1 MEKLKTRTFKV
12 NGIVVKVVTVMGFA
26 RIIGKSASTVR
37 RYEHEGTIPPC
48 IFKIKGYRYYPVSL
62 AEETAKIIERKSLRY
77 MNFLKTKGENMPTKS
92 TLKKP
97 ALEVR
102 NDASVYYEKSLTKN
116 LGDYNSAKITVGIT
130 LPINPTEE
138 VLASVKS
145 TIEIADNI
153 VTEELKVQVADLDE
167 K

>member
-1 MEKLKTRTFKV
+1 
-12 NGIVVKVVTVMGFA
+12 
-26 RIIGKSASTVR
+26 
-37 RYEHEGTIPPC
+37 
-48 IFKIKGYRYYPVSL
+48 
-62 AEETAKIIERKSLRY
+62 
-77 MNFLKTKGENMPTKS
+77 MPTRS
-92 TLKKP
+92 SSKKP
-97 ALEVR
+97 VPEIR
-102 NDASVYYEKSLTKN
+102 SDASVYYEKSITKN

-130 LPINPTEE
+130 LPVNPSED

>member
-1 MEKLKTRTFKV
+1 
-12 NGIVVKVVTVMGFA
+12 
-26 RIIGKSASTVR
+26 
-37 RYEHEGTIPPC
+37 
-48 IFKIKGYRYYPVSL
+48 
-62 AEETAKIIERKSLRY
+62 
-77 MNFLKTKGENMPTKS
+77 MPAKS

>member
-1 MEKLKTRTFKV
+1 
-12 NGIVVKVVTVMGFA
+12 
-26 RIIGKSASTVR
+26 
-37 RYEHEGTIPPC
+37 
-48 IFKIKGYRYYPVSL
+48 
-62 AEETAKIIERKSLRY
+62 
-77 MNFLKTKGENMPTKS
+77 MPTKS

-153 VTEELKVQVADLDE
+153 VTEELKVQNPMEWVRQCNNIRNRVQEIVLSE
-167 K
+167 LVYV